1 MSIPVPPRIGKY
13 ELEEYLGGGMSAVYR
28 AKDTLM
34 GRLVAVKILKEAY
47 RPEDPVAQR
56 FMLEAQIA
64 GNLNHENVIRT
75 YDFGFDPEG
84 RPFMVLE
91 FLDGEDLAQAIK
103 GNRTASLQ
111 NQARIGVELASALE
125 YIHPRNI
132 IHRDLKPANVFLAGF
147 QTQSVKLM
155 DFGIARSDN
164 ASITQAG
171 TTMGTPGYMAPEQVR
186 GETVTKAA
194 DIYAFGVVLWEM
206 LTGTRAFSGDTLD
219 RVFYMVLNESL
230 DLERLR
236 ARGIPDELCAQIGK
250 CASKEA
256 WKRPTDL
263 QGIRQELLRLADPG
277 RAPAAP
283 ARSSDAETVAM
294 PIPML
299 ATMSAA
305 AAAVPP
311 PPPTTTRA
319 TVNTNT
325 TTTTTTNNNKKL
337 IWAGVGGLATVS
349 LIAVAL
355 MLLSG
360 GGGDDSVKKAAAGKG
375 PAGSNGPAQK
385 IETPTGPMMLVPE
398 SAFRFG
404 KDQQSA
410 ATPPFYVDRTEV
422 TNEAFA
428 AYARATGAALPPGF
442 VEGKPDLPVVNVT
455 LDEALGFAQWAG
467 KRLPTSKQ
475 WEKAA
480 RGLDGRTYP
489 WGEQADAT
497 RANVG
502 AGTGGS
508 LAPVTAFA
516 EGASPFQALQMVG
529 NAWEWVD
536 ETAAPSAATAA
547 RFATVLS
554 PPPAAGERWVEVRG
568 GSFFEKLDPGV
579 MWDAAVMPARFRSPR
594 IGFRCVKAAGD

>member
-1 MSIPVPPRIGKY
+1 MPNPAPQRIGKY
-13 ELEEYLGGGMSAVYR
+13 ELEDYLGGGMSAVYR

-47 RPEDPVAQR
+47 QQDDPVAQR
-56 FMLEAQIA
+56 FVLEAQIA

-91 FLDGEDLAQAIK
+91 FLDGEDLSQAIK
-103 GNRTASLQ
+103 GSHTASLQ
-111 NQARIGVELASALE
+111 NQARIGAELAAALE

-132 IHRDLKPANVFLAGF
+132 IHRDLKPANVFLSGL

-186 GETVTKAA
+186 GENVTKAV

-206 LTGTRAFSGDTLD
+206 FTGTRAFSGDTLD

-236 ARGIPDELCAQIGK
+236 ARGVPDQLCQQIGK
-250 CASKEA
+250 CTSKEA
-256 WKRPTDL
+256 WKRPANL
-263 QGIRQELLRLADPG
+263 QEIRQELLRLANPG
-277 RAPAAP
+277 GAATMP
-283 ARSSDAETVAM
+283 ARSADAETLAM
-294 PIPML
+294 PIPL
-299 ATMSAA
+299 VATMAA
-305 AAAVPP
+305 PVPP
-311 PPPTTTRA
+311 PPPVPSPPPA
-319 TVNTNT
+319 TVVTEGRAGGID
-325 TTTTTTNNNKKL
+325 KKL
-337 IWAGVGGLATVS
+337 IWAAVGGLA
-349 LIAVAL
+349 AVGVVAAV
-355 MLLSG
+355 LLSG
-360 GGGDDSVKKAAAGKG
+360 GGGGGSKKADNTTSRG
-375 PAGSNGPAQK
+375 GPAQK
-385 IETPTGPMMLVPE
+385 IETPTGSMVFVPE
-398 SAFRFG
+398 AAFRFG
-404 KDQQSA
+404 KDQQSVVI
-410 ATPPFYVDRTEV
+410 PPFYVDRTEV

-428 AYARATGAALPPGF
+428 AYARATGTPLPPGF
-442 VEGKPDLPVVNVT
+442 AEGKPDLPVVNVT
-455 LDEALGFAQWAG
+455 LDEALAFAQWAG

-475 WEKAA
+475 WEKAG
-480 RGLDGRTYP
+480 RGFDGRAYP
-489 WGEQADAT
+489 WGEQADAS

-502 AGTGGS
+502 AGKGGS

-536 ETAAPSAATAA
+536 ETAAPSAANAA
-547 RFATVLS
+547 RFAKLLT

-568 GSFFEKLDPGV
+568 GSFLEKLDPGV
-579 MWDAAVMPARFRSPR
+579 MWDAAVMPTRFRSPR
-594 IGFRCVKAAGD
+594 IGFRCVKPAGGE

>member
-1 MSIPVPPRIGKY
+1 MPNPAPQRIGKY

-47 RPEDPVAQR
+47 QQDDPVAQR
-56 FMLEAQIA
+56 FVLEAQIA

-91 FLDGEDLAQAIK
+91 FLDGEDLSQAIK
-103 GNRTASLQ
+103 GGHTASLQ
-111 NQARIGVELASALE
+111 NQARIGAELAAALE

-132 IHRDLKPANVFLAGF
+132 IHRDLKPANVFLAGL
-147 QTQSVKLM
+147 QAQSVKLM

-186 GETVTKAA
+186 GETVTKAV

-206 LTGTRAFSGDTLD
+206 FTGVRAFSGDTLD
-219 RVFYMVLNESL
+219 RVFYMVLNEPL

-236 ARGIPDELCAQIGK
+236 ARGVPDELCQQIGK
-250 CASKEA
+250 CTSKEA
-256 WKRPTDL
+256 WKRPANL

-277 RAPAAP
+277 RAATIPVRPADLETLAMPLPLAATMAAP
-283 ARSSDAETVAM
+283 VQ
-294 PIPML
+294 
-299 ATMSAA
+299 
-305 AAAVPP
+305 PP
-311 PPPTTTRA
+311 PPPAAAATEGRA
-319 TVNTNT
+319 GGID
-325 TTTTTTNNNKKL
+325 KKL
-337 IWAGVGGLATVS
+337 IWAGVG
-349 LIAVAL
+349 AVAAVVL
-355 MLLSG
+355 VAAVLLSG
-360 GGGDDSVKKAAAGKG
+360 RGGGADPSKKAANTNA
-375 PAGSNGPAQK
+375 GPAQK
-385 IETPTGPMMLVPE
+385 IETPTGAMLLVSE
-398 SAFRFG
+398 AAFHFG
-404 KDQQSA
+404 KDQQSVVI
-410 ATPPFYVDRTEV
+410 PPYYVDRTEV

-428 AYARATGAALPPGF
+428 AYARAAGAALPPGF
-442 VEGKPDLPVVNVT
+442 TEGKPDLPVVNVT
-455 LDEALGFAQWAG
+455 LDEALAFAQWAG

-480 RGLDGRTYP
+480 RGLDGRAYP
-489 WGEQADAT
+489 WGEQADAS

-502 AGTGGS
+502 AGNGGS

-516 EGASPFQALQMVG
+516 EGAGPFQALQMVG

-547 RFATVLS
+547 RFAKLLT

-594 IGFRCVKAAGD
+594 IGFRCVKPAGGQ